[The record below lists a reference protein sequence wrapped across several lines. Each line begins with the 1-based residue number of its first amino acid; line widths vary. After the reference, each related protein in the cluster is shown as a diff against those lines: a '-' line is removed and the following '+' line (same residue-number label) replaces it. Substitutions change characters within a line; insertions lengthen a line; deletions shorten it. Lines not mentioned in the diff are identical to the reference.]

1 MGAVREYDA
10 KLDARKRLTIR
21 DAGYEHYRVREFD
34 DGTVVLQPRVLV
46 SPNALTAKTLRDAE
60 AGRDVKAFETA
71 EELFADLESKP
82 PARHGP
88 VSRRRVDSS
97 GATDRG

>member
-1 MGAVREYDA
+1 MGTVREYDA

-21 DAGYEHYRVREFD
+21 EAGYEHYHVRELE

-60 AGRDVKAFETA
+60 AGRDLQSFETA
-71 EELFADLESKP
+71 EALFKDLES
-82 PARHGP
+82 
-88 VSRRRVDSS
+88 
-97 GATDRG
+97 